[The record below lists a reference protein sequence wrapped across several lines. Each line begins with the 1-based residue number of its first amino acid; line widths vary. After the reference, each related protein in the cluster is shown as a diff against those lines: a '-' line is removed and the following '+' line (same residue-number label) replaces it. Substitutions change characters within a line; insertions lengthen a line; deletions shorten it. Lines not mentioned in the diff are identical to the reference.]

1 MKKQIIHLL
10 LFFVFFSTSCTKI
23 ALDQG
28 AGSIQ
33 NLSSVNIV
41 KNAAAPNG
49 VLHFNSKA
57 DLERIAERIKNEE
70 VATSNIIPTDFKSLA
85 NLLADF
91 KKTGKVDNQNML
103 INYFQKENNI
113 SLSTNN
119 SSIIKSMNDEQ
130 GIEDGTID
138 DFITSSY
145 ESLVPD
151 DVFQQFLNQDLQIM
165 VGSALYQVTPLG
177 TFEVQLYNID
187 YFAGWIATNSISI
200 WTNPNYVIPGETSLG
215 GGLYQVYNGIV
226 RQDIDDLSTIAT
238 QNAVPQPVVIIEPPT
253 AGPNP
258 SGPEIPM
265 SLVIANNKGEGT
277 GIAGIPGNRRFKF
290 QSYNNGYIIWKSV
303 GIRGKVQRLR
313 RVLWMSYW
321 GQSFAD
327 ELIVGVDN
335 LDLSTDYFIPTPQ
348 SMAAMQM
355 AFPKFKGFKKFK
367 LGNYIADYMAFA
379 LGEGGLFLP
388 PFRIPQE
395 SISKFFSGNL
405 NTALTNGV
413 NNIMKDIV
421 PAMIDQYVDPTYKDR
436 YKNEP
441 VYFTSYKRITDQTKL
456 RLTAAQV
463 YKKQGYSDNNNWRLD
478 WNIMISNSGEG
489 PYSYDIKSGNFI
501 GKARVGNNWFG
512 IRVVKY
518 KD

>member
-1 MKKQIIHLL
+1 MN
-10 LFFVFFSTSCTKI
+10 
-23 ALDQG
+23 
-28 AGSIQ
+28 IQ
-33 NLSSVNIV
+33 LYKNFQNNNNQSLSS
-41 KNAAAPNG
+41 
-49 VLHFNSKA
+49 
-57 DLERIAERIKNEE
+57 
-70 VATSNIIPTDFKSLA
+70 
-85 NLLADF
+85 
-91 KKTGKVDNQNML
+91 
-103 INYFQKENNI
+103 NN
-113 SLSTNN
+113 T
-119 SSIIKSMNDEQ
+119 SIIKSMSSDQ
-130 GIEDGTID
+130 GIEEGTID

-200 WTNPNYVIPGETSLG
+200 WTNPNYIIPGETSLG
-215 GGLYQVYNGIV
+215 DGLYQVYNGIV

-238 QNAVPQPVVIIEPPT
+238 QNAVPRPIITLEPPT

-265 SLVIANNKGEGT
+265 TLVIADEEGEGK
-277 GIAGIPGNRRFKF
+277 GIVGVPGNRRFIF
-290 QSYNNGYIIWKSV
+290 QSYNNNHIIWRSV
-303 GIRGKVQRLR
+303 GIKGKIQRLR

-335 LDLSTDYFIPTPQ
+335 LDLSTDYFIPTPEN
-348 SMAAMQM
+348 MAAMQM

-367 LGNYIADYMAFA
+367 LGNYITDYMAFA

-405 NTALTNGV
+405 NTTLTNGV

-421 PAMIDQYVDPTYKDR
+421 PAMIDQYVDPSYKDR

-441 VYFTSYKRITDQTKL
+441 VYFTSYKRILDQTKL

-463 YKKQGYSDNNNWRLD
+463 YKKQGYSDNNNWRFD

-501 GKARVGNNWFG
+501 GKARIGNNWFG
-512 IRVVKY
+512 IRVVKF